1 MTITSFLSLNGQE
14 LTEQGRTISDS
25 IVLNASDIELDE
37 GMRKRYVKDSKRK
50 FSFRWEYLPSLQAHT
65 IDNRKSR
72 DYIKDLALTTRV
84 KIPMLIKLDPLKAAE
99 SIYVFIEDYSEDLIR
114 RDITTG
120 CDYYSVSLSVEEA

>member
-37 GMRKRYVKDSKRK
+37 GMRKRYVIDSKRK

-65 IDNRKSR
+65 IDNRKAR
-72 DYIKDLALTTRV
+72 DYIKNLALTTRA
-84 KIPMLIKLDPLKAAE
+84 KIPMLIKLDPLKPAE
-99 SIYVFIEDYSEDLIR
+99 SIYVFVEDYSEDLIR

>member
-1 MTITSFLSLNGQE
+1 MAVISFLSLNGQE

-50 FSFRWEYLPSLQAHT
+50 FSFKWEWLPSLDAHT
-65 IDNRKSR
+65 IDNRKAR
-72 DYIKDLALTTRV
+72 DYIKNLALTTRV

-99 SIYVFIEDYSEDLIR
+99 SIYVYIEDYSEDLIR
-114 RDITTG
+114 RDIISG

>member
-50 FSFRWEYLPSLQAHT
+50 FSFKWEYLPSLQAHT
-65 IDNRKSR
+65 IDNRKAR
-72 DYIKDLALTTRV
+72 DYIKNLALTTRT
-84 KIPMLIKLDPLKAAE
+84 KILMLIKLDPLKPAE
-99 SIYVFIEDYSEDLIR
+99 SIYVFVEDYSEDLIR

>member
-25 IVLNASDIELDE
+25 IALNASDVELDE
-37 GMRKRYVKDSKRK
+37 GMRKRYVKKSKRK
-50 FSFRWEYLPSLQAHT
+50 FSFKWEYLPSLQAHT
-65 IDNRKSR
+65 IDNRKAR

>member
-65 IDNRKSR
+65 IDNRKAR
-72 DYIKDLALTTRV
+72 DYIKNLALTTRT
-84 KIPMLIKLDPLKAAE
+84 KILMLIKLDPLKPAE
-99 SIYVFIEDYSEDLIR
+99 SIYVFVEDYSEDLIR

>member
-1 MTITSFLSLNGQE
+1 MTIISFLSLNGQE

-25 IVLNASDIELDE
+25 IVFNASDVELDE

-50 FSFRWEYLPSLQAHT
+50 FSFKWEYLPSLQAHT

-72 DYIKDLALTTRV
+72 DYIKNLALTTRA
-84 KIPMLIKLDPLKAAE
+84 KIPMSIKLDPLKAAE

>member
-1 MTITSFLSLNGQE
+1 MTIISFLSLNGQE

-25 IVLNASDIELDE
+25 ISLNASDVELDE

-50 FSFRWEYLPSLQAHT
+50 FSFKWEYLPSLQAHT
-65 IDNRKSR
+65 IDNRKAR
-72 DYIKDLALTTRV
+72 DYIKNLALTTRA
-84 KIPMLIKLDPLKAAE
+84 KIPMSIKLDPLKPAE
-99 SIYVFIEDYSEDLIR
+99 SVYVFVEDYSEELIR

>member
-1 MTITSFLSLNGQE
+1 MTVISFLSLNGQE

-50 FSFRWEYLPSLQAHT
+50 FSFKWEWLPSLDAYT
-65 IDNRKSR
+65 IDNRKAR
-72 DYIKDLALTTRV
+72 DYIKNLALTTRV

-99 SIYVFIEDYSEDLIR
+99 SIYVYIEDYSEDLIR

>member
-50 FSFRWEYLPSLQAHT
+50 FSFKWEYLPSLQAHT
-65 IDNRKSR
+65 IDNRKAR
-72 DYIKDLALTTRV
+72 DYVKNLALTTRT
-84 KIPMLIKLDPLKAAE
+84 KILMLIKLDPLKPAE
-99 SIYVFIEDYSEDLIR
+99 SIYVFVEDYSEDLIR

>member
-1 MTITSFLSLNGQE
+1 MTVISFLSLNGQE
-14 LTEQGRTISDS
+14 LTEKGRTISDS
-25 IVLNASDIELDE
+25 IVLNTSDIELDE

-50 FSFRWEYLPSLQAHT
+50 FSFKWEWLPSLDAHT
-65 IDNRKSR
+65 IDNRKAR
-72 DYIKDLALTTRV
+72 DYIKNLALTTRV

-99 SIYVFIEDYSEDLIR
+99 SIYVFVEDYSEDLIR

>member
-50 FSFRWEYLPSLQAHT
+50 FSLRWEYLPSLQAHT
-65 IDNRKSR
+65 IDNRKAR
-72 DYIKDLALTTRV
+72 DYIKNLALTTRA
-84 KIPMLIKLDPLKAAE
+84 KIPMLIKLDPLKPAE
-99 SIYVFIEDYSEDLIR
+99 SIYVFVEDYSEDLIR

>member
-1 MTITSFLSLNGQE
+1 MTVISFLSLNGQE

-50 FSFRWEYLPSLQAHT
+50 FSFKWEWLPSLDAHT
-65 IDNRKSR
+65 IDNRKAR
-72 DYIKDLALTTRV
+72 DYIKNLALTTRV

-99 SIYVFIEDYSEDLIR
+99 SIYVYIEDYSEDLIR

>member
-1 MTITSFLSLNGQE
+1 MTVISFLSLNGQE

-25 IVLNASDIELDE
+25 IVLNASDVELDE

-50 FSFRWEYLPSLQAHT
+50 FSFKWEWLPSLDAHT
-65 IDNRKSR
+65 IDNRKAR

-84 KIPMLIKLDPLKAAE
+84 KIPMLIKLDPLKTAE
-99 SIYVFIEDYSEDLIR
+99 SIYVYIEDYSEDLVR

>member
-65 IDNRKSR
+65 IDNRKAR
-72 DYIKDLALTTRV
+72 DYIKNLALTTRA
-84 KIPMLIKLDPLKAAE
+84 KIPMLIKLDPLKPAE
-99 SIYVFIEDYSEDLIR
+99 SIYVFVEDYSEDLIR

>member
-1 MTITSFLSLNGQE
+1 MTIISFLSLNGQE

-25 IVLNASDIELDE
+25 ISLNASDVELDE

-50 FSFRWEYLPSLQAHT
+50 FSFKWEYLPSLQAHT
-65 IDNRKSR
+65 IDNRKAR
-72 DYIKDLALTTRV
+72 DYIKNLALTTRA
-84 KIPMLIKLDPLKAAE
+84 KIPMSIKLDPLTAAE
-99 SIYVFIEDYSEDLIR
+99 SVYVFVEDYSEELIR

>member
-1 MTITSFLSLNGQE
+1 MTVISFLSLNGQE

-50 FSFRWEYLPSLQAHT
+50 FSFKWEWLPSLDAHT
-65 IDNRKSR
+65 IDNRKAR
-72 DYIKDLALTTRV
+72 DYIKNLALTSRV
-84 KIPMLIKLDPLKAAE
+84 KIPMLIKLDPLKPAE
-99 SIYVFIEDYSEDLIR
+99 SIYVFIEDYSEDLVR
-114 RDITTG
+114 RDIISG

>member
-99 SIYVFIEDYSEDLIR
+99 SIYVFIEEYSEDLIR